1 MMIRFDYARPLSLA
15 DVSIQLDRAMEAQQL
30 APWQWLSL
38 DPIGDRTTSSSTGE
52 IRDGIFHRPIRSNQ
66 GLLARAPF
74 LLFAC
79 FFFTSFWLSFFHTFS
94 SAYRD
99 SLVSTAQCQRCIDLL
114 NCASRPFLLWTCVPG
129 FTRRSSNF
137 ISMTFFN
144 RLFPRVQPFGF
155 LRVTGFIARLESTP
169 RFYWVSMAVFL
180 FSLGLIGFS
189 RVWVGLFSKNKSIF
203 LFRSGYS
210 VFFY

>member
-79 FFFTSFWLSFFHTFS
+79 FFFTFFLAFVLSHLLVCVSRLARVNST
-94 SAYRD
+94 
-99 SLVSTAQCQRCIDLL
+99 VSTLH
-114 NCASRPFLLWTCVPG
+114 
-129 FTRRSSNF
+129 
-137 ISMTFFN
+137 
-144 RLFPRVQPFGF
+144 RLIE
-155 LRVTGFIARLESTP
+155 LRQ
-169 RFYWVSMAVFL
+169 
-180 FSLGLIGFS
+180 
-189 RVWVGLFSKNKSIF
+189 
-203 LFRSGYS
+203 
-210 VFFY
+210 